1 MSERVLMDGR
11 YMDDKTDLTGALT
24 ALSKIQAVTFKSL
37 GCDDTRTRYGVVG
50 QSLQSAAPYAVEVD
64 ATGFYY
70 VELDQLIPLM
80 IAAIKELKVKSESSG
95 GTEAGGDSGDVDEP
109 EAARAKTTTVKKAKT
124 ASAS

>member
-50 QSLQSAAPYAVEVD
+50 QSLTSAAPYAVEVD

-95 GTEAGGDSGDVDEP
+95 GGTDPESEPEP
-109 EAARAKTTTVKKAKT
+109 EAENSAPQAKTTTKKTKT

>member
-95 GTEAGGDSGDVDEP
+95 GGTDPESEPEP
-109 EAARAKTTTVKKAKT
+109 EAENSAPQAKTTTKKTKT